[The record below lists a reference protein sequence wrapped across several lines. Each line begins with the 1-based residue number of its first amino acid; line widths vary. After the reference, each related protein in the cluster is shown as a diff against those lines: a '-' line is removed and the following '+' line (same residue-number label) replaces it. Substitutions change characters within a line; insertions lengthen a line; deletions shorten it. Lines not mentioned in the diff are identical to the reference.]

1 MIYNFELEK
10 QLLAGLIKQPDCL
23 AEISN
28 FIGTADFY
36 SESSSLHSTIFRI
49 IQQAIESGDEIDEV
63 IIAQRVNDVGISFQ
77 DNLNPAD
84 YIKSLALRKVPN
96 GNTIKTA
103 KELKKYSI
111 RREIFD
117 SSNEIG
123 KKMKNMPSEASY
135 RKIIEAADNIY
146 NSRIN
151 LYELYPAIAFI
162 SLAIFNSPSD
172 ASSLSHF
179 CNCFS
184 IYL

>member
-49 IQQAIESGDEIDEV
+49 IQQAIESRDEIHEV

-103 KELKKYSI
+103 
-111 RREIFD
+111 
-117 SSNEIG
+117 
-123 KKMKNMPSEASY
+123 
-135 RKIIEAADNIY
+135 
-146 NSRIN
+146 
-151 LYELYPAIAFI
+151 
-162 SLAIFNSPSD
+162 
-172 ASSLSHF
+172 
-179 CNCFS
+179 
-184 IYL
+184 